1 MLKTLVHRN
10 LHNGLWALTQ
20 GGRVVG
26 YCTYCELY
34 DWDIKEDAKKA
45 AFSRS
50 GNKRTVHLWARGTL
64 GLVAG
69 FVPFKGREL
78 ACDDCPD
85 WFDGETVKTTYNPKR
100 GDQGFM
106 RDGVLVTSGVFARF
120 EDGMQTA

>member
-1 MLKTLVHRN
+1 MKTLVHRN

-20 GGRVVG
+20 RGQVVG

-45 AFSRS
+45 LFSRS

-78 ACDDCPD
+78 DLTGACD
-85 WFDGETVKTTYNPKR
+85 WFDGDTQPVTYNPKR

-106 RDGVLVTSGVFARF
+106 RDGVVITGGTFAAF
-120 EDGMQTA
+120 EDGMESA